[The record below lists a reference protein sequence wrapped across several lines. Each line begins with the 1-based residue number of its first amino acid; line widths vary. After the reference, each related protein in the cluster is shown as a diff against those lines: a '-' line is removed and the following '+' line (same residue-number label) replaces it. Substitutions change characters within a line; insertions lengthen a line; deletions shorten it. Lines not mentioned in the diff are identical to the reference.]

1 MALTEKL
8 IQSVSGYPVLYN
20 ASLHDYRSSER
31 RVNAWREVAA
41 CVGLSVIECKRRW
54 KTIRDRY
61 IRERRLCK
69 LKREEGGRRLHY
81 WPHRESLSFL
91 DNHIRKRKIPSEAE
105 ALEDPDD
112 GDGSARDSPEESLDE
127 SSGGDSK
134 SSLGNQAKSDGRFEP
149 KHPLK
154 AAIPLTPIMPLSIV
168 AQLKPLQH
176 MRPLASGP
184 PPGLKGAPASGSS
197 AQPAEDPTHTRVSE
211 HQTHTRVS
219 ENEPLKSVQKA
230 LDEDELFLLSF
241 VPALKRLTPQ
251 KRAAVK
257 MQIQKIMFDAE
268 FKDQ

>member
-1 MALTEKL
+1 MAEKEKL
-8 IQSVSGYPVLYN
+8 IQTVFARPLLYN
-20 ASLHDYRSSER
+20 ASLRGYRRSER
-31 RVNAWREVAA
+31 RVDAWREIAA
-41 CVGLSVIECKRRW
+41 SVGLSVVQ
-54 KTIRDRY
+54 
-61 IRERRLCK
+61 CK
-69 LKREEGGRRLHY
+69 LKREDLHY

-91 DNHIRKRKIPSEAE
+91 DNHIRKRKIPSGAE

-112 GDGSARDSPEESLDE
+112 GDGSAHDSPEESLDE

-134 SSLGNQAKSDGRFEP
+134 SSLGNKAKSDGGFEP

-154 AAIPLTPIMPLSIV
+154 AAIPLNPIMPLSIV

-176 MRPLASGP
+176 LRPLVSAL

-197 AQPAEDPTHTRVSE
+197 AQTSENQIHTRVSE
-211 HQTHTRVS
+211 DQTHTRVS

-268 FKDQ
+268 FMDQ

>member
-1 MALTEKL
+1 MAATEKL

-41 CVGLSVIECKRRW
+41 CVGLSVVE
-54 KTIRDRY
+54 
-61 IRERRLCK
+61 CK

-105 ALEDPDD
+105 ALEDPAQT
-112 GDGSARDSPEESLDE
+112 SE
-127 SSGGDSK
+127 
-134 SSLGNQAKSDGRFEP
+134 
-149 KHPLK
+149 
-154 AAIPLTPIMPLSIV
+154 TP
-168 AQLKPLQH
+168 
-176 MRPLASGP
+176 
-184 PPGLKGAPASGSS
+184 
-197 AQPAEDPTHTRVSE
+197 
-211 HQTHTRVS
+211 THTRVS

-251 KRAAVK
+251 KRAVVK